1 MKKCPPCHGECD
13 QGRRCP
19 AVLSNKLIFLAI
31 GIALL
36 IFWHAVAYL
45 IYWSM
50 T

>member
-1 MKKCPPCHGECD
+1 MKP
-13 QGRRCP
+13 
-19 AVLSNKLIFLAI
+19 SNKLIFLAI